1 MKRAMV
7 NNWNR
12 FFCIRLHSPCANSFF
27 HMNLHLHFFEGRGR
41 YYLTWHCVFC
51 LIGFG
56 QFERRSSAR
65 CQHVVRTV
73 NQCLESSHLPALSV
87 PTHLIWLVFLLA
99 SRSVAWLPFVYALAY
114 WHFTNYLALNIRHGG
129 CGRADTPGAF
139 FPGPAQEGNPHGG
152 SLSHGATRGKRS
164 TAPVI

>member
-99 SRSVAWLPFVYALAY
+99 SRSVAWLPFVYACMNVNVYVCVYVYVYARTCVCVLCMCVCA
-114 WHFTNYLALNIRHGG
+114 
-129 CGRADTPGAF
+129 CSV
-139 FPGPAQEGNPHGG
+139 G
-152 SLSHGATRGKRS
+152 SHRLSKASMGQFKKRS
-164 TAPVI
+164 R